1 MIREVAYCYTEGSF
15 CQTWID
21 GQVKRNAVVD
31 SRPPAQ
37 QLQNALRPY
46 HKDTPP
52 NRRETN
58 AISDDYPVT
67 TTVATQV
74 AKQSEQLLQNIK
86 CGVPTIRN
94 KPKHYLWGML
104 RIIGGKTARRGQW
117 PWQVAILNRFK
128 VSDLLC
134 KIGT

>member
-1 MIREVAYCYTEGSF
+1 M
-15 CQTWID
+15 
-21 GQVKRNAVVD
+21 VD
-31 SRPPAQ
+31 SRSPAQ
-37 QLQNALRPY
+37 HLQNALRPY
-46 HKDTPP
+46 HKDPLTAAT

-58 AISDDYPVT
+58 AISDNYQVAT
-67 TTVATQV
+67 TTVATHHT
-74 AKQSEQLLQNIK
+74 KQTEQLPQNVR

-128 VSDLLC
+128 VSSIRLNTLF
-134 KIGT
+134 